1 MLDPKTLSI
10 TIILGN
16 LAFAILASLYIATI
30 RERSPAI
37 ELWRWAKLITALG
50 FLYNVIRED
59 YARLPAVT
67 GNQVQI
73 IGFTLELLAF
83 LFLLGRESLSKWIIA
98 GAVACVACFPLVLLA
113 APGENARIVYNSLS
127 IGVILLIMAAVLL
140 SSRNMTR
147 IPLIVGG
154 IDLIGAI
161 LLLGRAFIG
170 LSQIPFTP
178 YDTRAINLA
187 IYILAYLALIINGF
201 GFLLLAKWKS
211 DNELHAVLAEL
222 KSKDTEQRQFI
233 SMLSHEIRT
242 PLAVIDAT
250 TQSLS
255 MRVQDQPELLSVV
268 ARIRRGSRQLLTLF
282 DNSLSMERMQSAQY
296 RPEFASVSVDALAQ
310 WAEETWELY
319 SGQHSLRVECE
330 RGMPTLCADAE
341 LLRTLI
347 ANLFSNAAK
356 YSPSSTE
363 VIARFSRE
371 ANYCRIDVL
380 DHGPGIPDDEQEAIF
395 LRFHR
400 GRAAGVTSG
409 AGLGLALVR
418 HIAQLH
424 GGYIT
429 LQSILGKGSCFTVMI
444 PFATGVENKDVQQ
457 TQ

>member
-16 LAFAILASLYIATI
+16 LAFATLASLYIATI

-37 ELWRWAKLITALG
+37 EMWRWAKLITALG
-50 FLYNVIRED
+50 FLYNAIRQD
-59 YARLPAVT
+59 YASLPAVI
-67 GNQVQI
+67 GNQAQI

-83 LFLLGRESLSKWIIA
+83 LHLLGRTNLTKWVIT
-98 GAVACVACFPLVLLA
+98 GAVACVACFPFVLLA
-113 APGENARIVYNSLS
+113 APGENSRIVYNSLS
-127 IGVILLIMAAVLL
+127 IGVILLTMAAVLL
-140 SSRNMTR
+140 SSRGMTR
-147 IPLIVGG
+147 IPLLVGG
-154 IDLIGAI
+154 IDLIGAM

-211 DNELHAVLAEL
+211 DNKLHAVLAEL
-222 KSKDTEQRQFI
+222 KNKDSEQRQFI

-255 MRVQDQPELLSVV
+255 FRVQDQPELLSVV

-282 DNSLSMERMQSAQY
+282 DNSLSIERMQSAQY
-296 RPEFASVSVDALAQ
+296 HPEFALLSVASLAQ

-330 RGMPTLCADAE
+330 AGLPPIRADAE

-356 YSPSSTE
+356 YSPAGTE
-363 VIARFSRE
+363 VITRFSRE
-371 ANYCRIDVL
+371 ANHCRIEVIDQ
-380 DHGPGIPDDEQEAIF
+380 GPGIPDDEKETIF
-395 LRFHR
+395 LRFRR
-400 GRAAGVTSG
+400 GRAAGATSG
-409 AGLGLALVR
+409 AGLGLALAS

-429 LQSILGKGSCFTVMI
+429 LDSNLGKGSCFTITI
-444 PFATGVENKDVQQ
+444 PFATVAEKKDAPHV
-457 TQ
+457 